1 MGPCILWYSKTLTHQ
16 PCICIPPWE
25 PFLRITDPFHTLTI
39 LMSTDKLLRLIHKG
53 SWLSDTCVRSN
64 FCYQASR
71 QYCISREWDFLWKKL
86 WALDTVFYTLEC
98 NLYDLSN
105 SKLKKIIIK
114 ISKYPFTDVNNNS
127 TLLYLWK
134 IKNIFLIFLLEVYI
148 SSCTYWTL
156 SKNI

>member
-1 MGPCILWYSKTLTHQ
+1 MSGATSVIKHQGNTAFQENGTFYERNYEHWILSSILWNVIYM
-16 PCICIPPWE
+16 ICQIA
-25 PFLRITDPFHTLTI
+25 
-39 LMSTDKLLRLIHKG
+39 
-53 SWLSDTCVRSN
+53 N
-64 FCYQASR
+64 
-71 QYCISREWDFLWKKL
+71 
-86 WALDTVFYTLEC
+86 
-98 NLYDLSN
+98 
-105 SKLKKIIIK
+105 LKKIIIK